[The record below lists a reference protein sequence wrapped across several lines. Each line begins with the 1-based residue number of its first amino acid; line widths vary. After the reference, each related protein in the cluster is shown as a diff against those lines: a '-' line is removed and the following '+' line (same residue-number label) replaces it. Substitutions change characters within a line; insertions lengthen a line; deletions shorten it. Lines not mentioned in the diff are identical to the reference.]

1 MICLCGGMATGKTT
15 VLKEWKKL
23 GAKIIRADEIGHQV
37 LEEEEVKKA
46 IVRKF
51 GERVLSNGR
60 VDRKKLG
67 KLVFGDREAL
77 DFLNK
82 LTHPR
87 INRKIKEM
95 IENMEGVIV
104 IEAAIVFEMGLYKL
118 CDYIVAT
125 YCPREEQMARL
136 LEDGFTREEAE
147 ARLASQM
154 PPEYYAG
161 RSHVIIFT
169 TESPEKTLKDA
180 RKIYKLLTKK
190 GGRVGFPKKQS

>member
-1 MICLCGGMATGKTT
+1 MATGKTT

-23 GAKIIRADEIGHQV
+23 GAKIIRADEVGHQIL
-37 LEEEEVKKA
+37 LEEDVKEA
-46 IVRKF
+46 LVRKF
-51 GERVLSNGR
+51 GEQILSNGKI
-60 VDRKKLG
+60 DRDKLG
-67 KLVFGDREAL
+67 RRVFGDREAL

-87 INRKIKEM
+87 INKRIEEMLRKM
-95 IENMEGVIV
+95 DGVIV

-125 YCPREEQMARL
+125 YCPREEQMTRL
-136 LEDGFTREEAE
+136 LEKGFSREEAE

-180 RKIYKLLTKK
+180 RKIYRLLTKK